1 MPDNA
6 VRATRS
12 SGQERQPAW
21 FSIPDVGTVL
31 QWLIAQRLILATGA
45 LWRVALAWNESP
57 ESTQS
62 AFLTAVVVIVV
73 FVLSAYG
80 HFVVRLERQVPSES
94 QLYVQAFADVV
105 AIITVVH
112 LTGGERSPFPAL
124 FVLIIAAYS
133 LYLSFG
139 SALLVT
145 VLSFALYF
153 ADAMWGQPEVP
164 GQGFVGQLV
173 VFSLVFA
180 AVSVLAARLRTAG
193 ARTLEL
199 ESELR
204 RVRLEAE
211 DVLRNLTSG
220 VVTIDP
226 VGRLA
231 YINPMAERLL
241 GLSGRRVMGLPAME
255 GIRAVAPAL
264 AEAIG
269 VSIRT
274 GRRIIRSEGD
284 ITRPDGSTFPIGLSI
299 TTLEQSGQ
307 STPSV
312 TAIFTDIS
320 DQKKLQEL
328 HLRAERLEA
337 VAELSAS
344 LAHEIRNPLAAI
356 RSSIEQLARSPRT
369 SDDEKFLAE
378 LIMRESDRLSRLLSE
393 FLDFSRVR
401 VTRSA
406 PMDLQGV
413 ARGAVR
419 LVGEHPDRAEGVVL
433 AVEGVPVT
441 VEGDEDLLHRV
452 VSNLTLNAVQAA
464 KGPVRVTV
472 TTGIA
477 AVGELP
483 AGAALDRAAKI
494 TVADNG
500 PGIPEEVRPRL
511 FEPFVSGRVGGSGL
525 GLSIVQRAVEAHR
538 GLVFVDSTLGVGTT
552 FTIYLP
558 LPGGSEDQA

>member
-1 MPDNA
+1 MPDEA
-6 VRATRS
+6 VPATRS

-153 ADAMWGQPEVP
+153 ADAMWGQPEIP
-164 GQGFVGQLV
+164 GTGFVGQLV

-211 DVLRNLTSG
+211 DVLRTLTSG

-226 VGRLA
+226 LGRLA

-241 GLSGRRVMGLPAME
+241 GLSGRRVIGLPAME
-255 GIRAVAPAL
+255 GIRAVSPAL
-264 AEAIG
+264 ADAIG

-274 GRRIIRSEGD
+274 GRRIVRSEGV
-284 ITRPDGSTFPIGLSI
+284 ITKLDGTSFPIGLSI
-299 TTLEQSGQ
+299 TTLEQMGQ

-356 RSSIEQLARSPRT
+356 RSSIEQLSRSPRT
-369 SDDEKFLAE
+369 SEDEKFLAH

-413 ARGAVR
+413 VRGAVR
-419 LVGEHPDRAEGVVL
+419 LVGEHPDRTEGVVL
-433 AVEGVPVT
+433 SVEGESVT

-464 KGPVRVTV
+464 KGPVHITV
-472 TTGIA
+472 TTGVA
-477 AVGELP
+477 AAGELP

-494 TVADNG
+494 VVADNG

-558 LPGGSEDQA
+558 LPRGSEDQA

>member
-1 MPDNA
+1 MPDEA
-6 VRATRS
+6 VPATRS

-211 DVLRNLTSG
+211 DVLRTLTSG

-226 VGRLA
+226 IGRLA

-241 GLSGRRVMGLPAME
+241 GLSGRRVIGLPAME

-264 AEAIG
+264 ADAIG

-274 GRRIIRSEGD
+274 GRRIVRSEGV
-284 ITRPDGSTFPIGLSI
+284 ITKLDGTTFPIGLSI
-299 TTLEQSGQ
+299 TTLEQMGQ

-356 RSSIEQLARSPRT
+356 RSSIEQLSRSPRAN
-369 SDDEKFLAE
+369 DDEKFLAE

-413 ARGAVR
+413 VRGAVR
-419 LVGEHPDRAEGVVL
+419 LVGEHPDRADGVVL
-433 AVEGVPVT
+433 AVEGEPVT

-477 AVGELP
+477 AAGELP

-552 FTIYLP
+552 FTIFLP

>member
-1 MPDNA
+1 MPDEA
-6 VRATRS
+6 VPATRS

-211 DVLRNLTSG
+211 DVLRTLTSG
-220 VVTIDP
+220 VITIDP

-241 GLSGRRVMGLPAME
+241 GLSGRRVIGLPAME

-264 AEAIG
+264 ADAVG

-274 GRRIIRSEGD
+274 GRRIVRSEGV
-284 ITRPDGSTFPIGLSI
+284 ITKPDGTTFPIGLSI
-299 TTLEQSGQ
+299 TTLEQMGQ

-356 RSSIEQLARSPRT
+356 RSSIEQLSRSPRAN
-369 SDDEKFLAE
+369 DDEKFLAE

-413 ARGAVR
+413 VRGAVR
-419 LVGEHPDRAEGVVL
+419 LVGEHPDRADGVVL
-433 AVEGVPVT
+433 AVEGEPVT

-477 AVGELP
+477 AAGELP

-552 FTIYLP
+552 FTIFLP